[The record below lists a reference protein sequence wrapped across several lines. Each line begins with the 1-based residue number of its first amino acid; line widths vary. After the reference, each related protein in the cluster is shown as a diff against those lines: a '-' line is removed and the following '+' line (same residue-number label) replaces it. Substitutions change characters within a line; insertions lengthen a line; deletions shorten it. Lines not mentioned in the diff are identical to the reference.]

1 MRCVRGGVCGVV
13 CSWPRELT
21 LCGVVCSWP
30 RERRRKFFRIA
41 YQVDEEIYSGYHS
54 DTDMTEQ
61 QKYEWHCNHRYV
73 CCVLCAVW
81 CCVVL

>member
-1 MRCVRGGVCGVV
+1 VRCVRGGACGADTV
-13 CSWPRELT
+13 R
-21 LCGVVCSWP
+21 VVCSWP

-73 CCVLCAVW
+73 CVLLL
-81 CCVVL
+81 CCVVR